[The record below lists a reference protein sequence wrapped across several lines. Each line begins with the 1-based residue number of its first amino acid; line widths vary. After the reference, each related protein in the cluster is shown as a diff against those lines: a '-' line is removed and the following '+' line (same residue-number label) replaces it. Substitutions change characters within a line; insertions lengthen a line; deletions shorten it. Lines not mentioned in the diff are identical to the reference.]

1 MNKVVEEAKK
11 INEKGELNS
20 KCCILNV
27 DIGDVVEISELI
39 TDENSLDVDEILE
52 DGSIS
57 HLITHDGEDGIS
69 NFDIWINYQ
78 FKVVEV
84 ADWKEGDHLHSL
96 VKITEIELL

>member
-1 MNKVVEEAKK
+1 MNKIVEEAKK
-11 INEKGELNS
+11 INEKSELNGE
-20 KCCILNV
+20 CLILDV
-27 DIGDVVEISELI
+27 DIGDLVEISKLI
-39 TDENSLDVDEILE
+39 SDENSLNVDEILE
-52 DGSIS
+52 DGSVS
-57 HLITHDGEDGIS
+57 HLITHDGEDGLS